1 MANFITG
8 ANKTGYHYIHVNQ
21 EDFKAD
27 YTADV
32 RQIME
37 GDTCPIC
44 GGKIVFKKGIEIG
57 NTFKLG
63 TEYAQ
68 AMDLEYLDQENKLNP
83 VWMGSYGIGI
93 GRCMAALAEQHSDE
107 HGLCWPINIAPY
119 PVAIVVIAKKDEQ
132 QMAAAEQLYAQL
144 QAAGVDVMLDD
155 RDERPGVKFK
165 DMDLIGTPIRLTV
178 GKKIG
183 DGLVE
188 MKLRKAEKAE
198 DISIDNV
205 VAKVLELIHQGE

>member
-1 MANFITG
+1 
-8 ANKTGYHYIHVNQ
+8 
-21 EDFKAD
+21 
-27 YTADV
+27 
-32 RQIME
+32 ME

-63 TEYAQ
+63 TKYAQ

>member
-1 MANFITG
+1 ML
-8 ANKTGYHYIHVNQ
+8 
-21 EDFKAD
+21 AD
-27 YTADV
+27 QYRAV
-32 RQIME
+32 S
-37 GDTCPIC
+37 
-44 GGKIVFKKGIEIG
+44 
-57 NTFKLG
+57 
-63 TEYAQ
+63 
-68 AMDLEYLDQENKLNP
+68 
-83 VWMGSYGIGI
+83 GSD
-93 GRCMAALAEQHSDE
+93 RRHCQ
-107 HGLCWPINIAPY
+107 
-119 PVAIVVIAKKDEQ
+119 KDEQ

>member
-1 MANFITG
+1 
-8 ANKTGYHYIHVNQ
+8 
-21 EDFKAD
+21 
-27 YTADV
+27 
-32 RQIME
+32 
-37 GDTCPIC
+37 
-44 GGKIVFKKGIEIG
+44 
-57 NTFKLG
+57 
-63 TEYAQ
+63 
-68 AMDLEYLDQENKLNP
+68 
-83 VWMGSYGIGI
+83 
-93 GRCMAALAEQHSDE
+93 MAALAEQHSDE

-132 QMAAAEQLYAQL
+132 QMAAAEQLYAQRRPP
-144 QAAGVDVMLDD
+144 ASMLCWTT
-155 RDERPGVKFK
+155 DERPGVKFK